1 MSSFFKSDL
10 NPLFQLSTRKYDEE
24 IVLVTQALI
33 DLENECN
40 VKNGYQIEEPFTKF
54 GWTFFKLAFK
64 PNLQTGIEKEFSDML
79 QKYRWS
85 DQSQKFAKF
94 IEDYFN
100 SRNCK
105 VKVKIV
111 D

>member
-1 MSSFFKSDL
+1 M
-10 NPLFQLSTRKYDEE
+10 T
-24 IVLVTQALI
+24 IVLEIGTQNYSDDLFSIKRALSHMES
-33 DLENECN
+33 L
-40 VKNGYQIEEPFTKF
+40 VSGYNGYVLSEPSTKF

-79 QKYRWS
+79 QKYGWS